1 MSEGHGTGY
10 EDAITRK
17 IAAAETRAKE
27 AEAALE
33 RERAQTTDLAK
44 DNARLRVRSEELE
57 RGARNAR
64 RGATV
69 AWVLCALALVAA
81 TLLALLWTGAAT
93 RFLGGRFVS
102 P

>member
-33 RERAQTTDLAK
+33 RERAQSMDLAK
-44 DNARLRVRSEELE
+44 DNARLRVRSEQLE
-57 RGARNAR
+57 RAA
-64 RGATV
+64 RGAKRGAIV
-69 AWVLCALALVAA
+69 AWVVCALALVAA
-81 TLLALLWTGAAT
+81 TALGLLWTGAIA
-93 RFLGGRFVS
+93 RFVS

>member
-17 IAAAETRAKE
+17 IAAAEARAKE

-33 RERAQTTDLAK
+33 RERTQTADLAK
-44 DNARLRVRSEELE
+44 DNARLRQRSEELE
-57 RGARNAR
+57 RGARNAK

-69 AWVLCALALVAA
+69 AWLFCALALAAAVA
-81 TLLALLWTGAAT
+81 LSLLWSGAIA
-93 RFLGGRFVS
+93 RFVS

>member
-33 RERAQTTDLAK
+33 RERAQSTDLAK

-57 RGARNAR
+57 RGARNAK
-64 RGATV
+64 RGALL
-69 AWVLCALALVAA
+69 AWVVCGLALAAA
-81 TLLALLWTGAAT
+81 AALALLWTGAIA
-93 RFLGGRFVS
+93 RFVS